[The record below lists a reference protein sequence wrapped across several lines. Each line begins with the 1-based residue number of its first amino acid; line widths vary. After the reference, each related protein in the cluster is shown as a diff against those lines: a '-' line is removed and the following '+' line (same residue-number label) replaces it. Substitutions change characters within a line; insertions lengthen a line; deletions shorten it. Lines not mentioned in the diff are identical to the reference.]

1 MWCFH
6 DENTVVVAK
15 TLRIFQF
22 LDVVSGLRY
31 FKLTCTNTYWV
42 IFDIGSFLDS
52 DILGCLKWVL
62 YTPPGGVFQ
71 YHRDS
76 RGPSTCISWKRSES
90 NQGNSEGRCSAL
102 YFVPLC
108 CVVYSMLVQ
117 LILFYD
123 TAKVIWLCQL
133 FSCKEISLC
142 WAKAGLFALPS
153 SLRFMDISVWLCHFV
168 FSLTPFPERNIFIF
182 QKVYVILR
190 VTPLLPWNSE
200 IQFSL
205 CLYTLFS
212 GGSVPLLC
220 ANEETWL
227 PFFAPSCSERPT
239 HSRQGG
245 GCHANGVCGRES
257 LAQRLPAVVLIV
269 VGSRRT
275 WAQVGVPTWCALEW
289 GH

>member
-1 MWCFH
+1 MY
-6 DENTVVVAK
+6 A
-15 TLRIFQF
+15 
-22 LDVVSGLRY
+22 
-31 FKLTCTNTYWV
+31 NTYWV
-42 IFDIGSFLDS
+42 IFDIESFLDS
-52 DILGCLKWVL
+52 EILGCLEWVL
-62 YTPPGGVFQ
+62 YAPLGDIFQ

-123 TAKVIWLCQL
+123 TAEVIWLCQL

-142 WAKAGLFALPS
+142 WAKAGLFALLS

-168 FSLTPFPERNIFIF
+168 FSLAPFPERIIFIF
-182 QKVYVILR
+182 QKVYIFLR
-190 VTPLLPWNSE
+190 VTSPLPRNSE

-205 CLYTLFS
+205 CLCTLLS
-212 GGSVPLLC
+212 VGSVSLPC
-220 ANEETWL
+220 ANEETWH
-227 PFFAPSCSERPT
+227 PFFAPSCSETPT
-239 HSRQGG
+239 HGRQWG
-245 GCHANGVCGRES
+245 GCHADGVCGREG
-257 LAQRLPAVVLIV
+257 LAAQRLPAILLIV

-275 WAQVGVPTWCALEW
+275 WAQVGVPTRCALEW